1 MHLKLVPGLK
11 KLLHIDL
18 AISEN
23 LRYLSTV
30 GNQVTAISTKAV
42 ECRACKFRRQDMS
55 IWGDVVFPI
64 EHLDEKN
71 RQMEA
76 LNLIGLHRSRIV
88 VREDRARER

>member
-1 MHLKLVPGLK
+1 
-11 KLLHIDL
+11 
-18 AISEN
+18 
-23 LRYLSTV
+23 
-30 GNQVTAISTKAV
+30 
-42 ECRACKFRRQDMS
+42 MS